1 MTEMMKKLQKL
12 GIVPVVVLNDAKD
25 ALPLAERLV
34 KGGLPCA
41 EVTFR
46 TAAAEESIRQMAKAY
61 PDMII
66 GAGTVLTCEQADRAI
81 DAGAKFIVSPGFNP
95 KVTEYVLKRGVPM
108 TPGVCTP
115 TEIEAALQFDLDVL
129 KFFPAEPSGGLKM
142 IKALCA
148 PYVGL
153 NFMPTGGINADNVR
167 DYLKYDRIVA
177 CGGSW
182 MVSGSLVK
190 EGKFDE
196 IENMVREAAAIVK
209 EIRG

>member
-1 MTEMMKKLQKL
+1 MNDTLKILQKI

-46 TAAAEESIRQMAKAY
+46 TAAAEESIRAMAKAY
-61 PDMII
+61 PEMIV
-66 GAGTVLTCEQADRAI
+66 GAGTVLSCEQADRAI

-95 KVTEYVLKRGVPM
+95 KVTEHVLKKGVPM

-142 IKALCA
+142 IKALAA

-153 NFMPTGGINADNVR
+153 KFMPTGGISAANAR
-167 DYLKYDRIVA
+167 DYLSYDRIVA

-182 MVSGSLVK
+182 MVSGNLVK

-196 IENMVREAAAIVK
+196 IEALVREAADIVK

>member
-1 MTEMMKKLQKL
+1 MTEMMKQLQKI
-12 GIVPVVVLNDAKD
+12 GIVPVVVLENAED
-25 ALPLAERLV
+25 ALPLGECLM

-46 TAAAEESIRQMAKAY
+46 TAAAEESIRQISKAF
-61 PDMII
+61 PDMIV
-66 GAGTVLTCEQADRAI
+66 GAGTVLTTEQADRAI
-81 DAGAKFIVSPGFNP
+81 DAGSKFVVSPGFNP
-95 KVTEYVLKRGVPM
+95 KVTEYVLKKGVPM

-115 TEIEAALQFDLDVL
+115 TEIEAAMSLGLDVL

-142 IKALCA
+142 IKAVA
-148 PYVGL
+148 AAYVNL
-153 NFMPTGGINADNVR
+153 QFMPTGGINADNVR

-190 EGKFDE
+190 EGKFDD
-196 IENMVREAAAIVK
+196 ILKLVTEASGIVK